1 MLDSTP
7 STPNVLPGMTLEQA
21 LSIHPDALVLESD
34 EPHYRRIFT
43 YVLTSL
49 QQISDRVEGA
59 DLGTA
64 YVRLDGLEHLY
75 GGEARLINAILNAI
89 PQDLTPRAGVAEAK
103 FPAFVAAITSD
114 PLRATRVPSD
124 AASFLAPH
132 HVDLLPVSPDLK
144 TALHRF
150 GLHAMGDVASITQA
164 ALVDRFGP
172 EGRTAWQL
180 SRGIDDS
187 PLIPLAHTE
196 TIVEQTSLPFSSA
209 SLGLLLTMV
218 DTLLERAYSRPSMQ
232 GRYAGKA
239 VLECGTEENRTWT
252 AAYSFKGGAGS
263 RERAFSIIKARMED
277 DHPQGAV
284 EDITL
289 TLDNLT
295 GESGV
300 QMGLLADIRESNRR
314 QLVEVERDLR
324 VRTGGKP
331 ALYRV
336 VEAVP
341 CHPAP
346 EMRTLRVPIDPSG
359 VEDLKPLSGP
369 ALVAVEEGRNRRP
382 ASVQIDNRWRGVT
395 SIEEEWGFDLWWMSR
410 PMTRTY
416 YRVRGEDGVE
426 ITLFRDER
434 AGCWYRQGA

>member
-7 STPNVLPGMTLEQA
+7 STSNVLPGMTKQDA
-21 LSIHPDALVLESD
+21 LSIHPDALVIEAD
-34 EPHYRRIFT
+34 EPRYHNVFDQVLKFLQRI
-43 YVLTSL
+43 SN
-49 QQISDRVEGA
+49 RVEDA
-59 DLGTA
+59 NLGTA
-64 YVRLDGLEHLY
+64 YIRLDGLERLY
-75 GGEARLINAILNAI
+75 GGEARLVTALLNAV
-89 PQDLTPRAGVAEAK
+89 PQYLTPRVGVAQTK

-114 PLRATRVPSD
+114 PLRATRVPAD
-124 AASFLAPH
+124 AAAFLAH
-132 HVDLLPVSPDLK
+132 HPVDLLPLSPDLK
-144 TALHRF
+144 VALHRF
-150 GLHAMGDVASITQA
+150 GLHAMGDVAIMAKA

-180 SRGIDDS
+180 SRGIDDT
-187 PLIPLAHTE
+187 PLTPLTHTE
-196 TIVEQTSLPFSSA
+196 TIVEHTSLPFSSA

-239 VLECGTEENRTWT
+239 VLECVTEEGPTWT

-277 DHPQGAV
+277 NHPQGAV
-284 EDITL
+284 EDVTL
-289 TLDNLT
+289 TLDHLI

-300 QMGLLADIRESNRR
+300 QMGLLPDARESGRR
-314 QLVEVERDLR
+314 LLVEVERDLR
-324 VRTGGKP
+324 ARTGGRP

-341 CHPAP
+341 HHPAP
-346 EMRTLRVPIDPSG
+346 EMRTLRVSIDPSE

-410 PMTRTY
+410 PITRTY
-416 YRVRGEDGVE
+416 YRVIGEDGVE
-426 ITLFRDER
+426 LTLFRDESS
-434 AGCWYRQGA
+434 GCWYRQGA